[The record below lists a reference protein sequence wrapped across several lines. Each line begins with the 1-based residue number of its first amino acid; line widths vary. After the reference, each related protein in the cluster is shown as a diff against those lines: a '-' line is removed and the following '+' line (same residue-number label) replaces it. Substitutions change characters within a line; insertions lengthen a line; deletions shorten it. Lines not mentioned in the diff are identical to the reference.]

1 MTYLKRNKNHI
12 EGYKFESTNNMPLS
26 SQFMNFKT
34 KEQVEFL
41 FNFNPVPTYITSL
54 EEGKIVKVNQ
64 AFLDL
69 FDYDED
75 DVIGKTVFD
84 INIYETPD
92 ERKKILKELQQKGF
106 CNNIEIKLKNRQNK
120 NIIGLYSSRTITLG
134 GMNYIISVLLDI
146 TKRKKVETALQKSE
160 EKYRSLFD
168 NAAEMICVIQDGK
181 YKIYNAMFRE
191 LTGYSKVDTDNIH
204 YLDLVSPI
212 DREYVKEQHEDRLRG
227 NALKKRYQFRLIRK
241 DKTEMWVEIN
251 AVKIDWEERDAIL
264 CFFTDV
270 TQRKTKEMEVLYLSY
285 HDQLTGI
292 YNRRFFQEE
301 LKQLNCSKNLPLT
314 IIMADVNGLKL
325 TNDAFGHLVGD
336 KLLKDTADILTE
348 ESRVDDIAAR
358 IGGDEFVLLLPK
370 TTFEE
375 ALGIIE
381 RIKERISD
389 KKEGNYYLSVSFG
402 CYTKNYESEDI
413 DFIIMRAE
421 DNMYRNKLTESEEIR
436 NKIVT
441 YIVENFFKD
450 NPWIDKHSKT
460 VSQLSGS
467 LAKKSGLSE
476 EEIDDIK
483 MAGLLHDIGKSAI
496 IKDINLNKEN
506 LSDAEDLELKRHPEI
521 GSHILKSANQFSK
534 IAGYVLAH
542 HEFLDGSGYPKG
554 LTGDAIPIPS
564 RILSIADAYDNMVN
578 ATKGQK
584 AISWEEAASKLIA
597 DAGTKYDYN
606 LVKLFV
612 ENVLPMY
619 K

>member
-1 MTYLKRNKNHI
+1 
-12 EGYKFESTNNMPLS
+12 
-26 SQFMNFKT
+26 
-34 KEQVEFL
+34 
-41 FNFNPVPTYITSL
+41 
-54 EEGKIVKVNQ
+54 
-64 AFLDL
+64 
-69 FDYDED
+69 
-75 DVIGKTVFD
+75 
-84 INIYETPD
+84 
-92 ERKKILKELQQKGF
+92 
-106 CNNIEIKLKNRQNK
+106 
-120 NIIGLYSSRTITLG
+120 
-134 GMNYIISVLLDI
+134 
-146 TKRKKVETALQKSE
+146 

-227 NALKKRYQFRLIRK
+227 NALKKRYQFRLIKK

-270 TQRKTKEMEVLYLSY
+270 TQRKSKEMEVLFLSY

-381 RIKERISD
+381 RIKDRISD

-421 DNMYRNKLTESEEIR
+421 DNMYR
-436 NKIVT
+436 
-441 YIVENFFKD
+441 
-450 NPWIDKHSKT
+450 
-460 VSQLSGS
+460 
-467 LAKKSGLSE
+467 
-476 EEIDDIK
+476 
-483 MAGLLHDIGKSAI
+483 
-496 IKDINLNKEN
+496 
-506 LSDAEDLELKRHPEI
+506 
-521 GSHILKSANQFSK
+521 IL
-534 IAGYVLAH
+534 G
-542 HEFLDGSGYPKG
+542 
-554 LTGDAIPIPS
+554 
-564 RILSIADAYDNMVN
+564 
-578 ATKGQK
+578 
-584 AISWEEAASKLIA
+584 
-597 DAGTKYDYN
+597 
-606 LVKLFV
+606 
-612 ENVLPMY
+612 
-619 K
+619 